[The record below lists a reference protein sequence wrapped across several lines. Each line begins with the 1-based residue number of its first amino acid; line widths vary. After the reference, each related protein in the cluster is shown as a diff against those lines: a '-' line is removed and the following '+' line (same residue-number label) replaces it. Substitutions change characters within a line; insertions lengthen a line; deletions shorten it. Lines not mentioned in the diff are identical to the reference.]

1 MLIHLC
7 PLFTKKLICFT
18 AYVALSCFMEMC
30 FFPHFKATSEVK
42 LKGIILGSVGKV
54 TRINVTHYN
63 SRTEKCSVLVD
74 MVDVLLLPPEFLKG
88 RVESGSEPGN

>member
-1 MLIHLC
+1 
-7 PLFTKKLICFT
+7 
-18 AYVALSCFMEMC
+18 MEMC

-54 TRINVTHYN
+54 TRINVTHCN
-63 SRTEKCSVLVD
+63 SRTENCSVLVD